1 MAEDT
6 VFKDARDIFLA
17 SLQPSEKTLFISCN
31 NADDLLKQ
39 LRTHDAFKPKRSLI
53 RQFMAK
59 IEEFG
64 ESLTPFFGAI
74 GLVVQSHPEIAAIV
88 WGAIRLVIQVRR
100 TNKYRRSANISSWQA
115 ISTRSF
121 GN

>member
-17 SLQPSEKTLFISCN
+17 SIQPSEKTLFIPCN

-39 LRTHDAFKPKRSLI
+39 LRTHDAFKLRQSLI
-53 RQFMAK
+53 RKFTAK

-74 GLVVQSHPEIAAIV
+74 DLIVQSHPEVAAIV
-88 WGAIRLVIQVRR
+88 WGAIRLVI
-100 TNKYRRSANISSWQA
+100 
-115 ISTRSF
+115 
-121 GN
+121 